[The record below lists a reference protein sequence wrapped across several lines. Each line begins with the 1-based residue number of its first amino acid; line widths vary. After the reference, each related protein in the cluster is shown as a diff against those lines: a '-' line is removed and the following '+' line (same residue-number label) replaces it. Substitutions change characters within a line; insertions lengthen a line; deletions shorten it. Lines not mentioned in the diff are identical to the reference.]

1 MPQRRTRTTATATA
15 LALLALMGAGAAV
28 ADAKPARV
36 KGDRILDGTRQE
48 LKVRGVVWGDGR
60 FAPAQPGQ
68 ALPPVSIAGAPRAF
82 RQIQRIGGNVVRVN
96 VSSLANTPEHRRALQ
111 RLQRLARSR
120 GLVLLLANN
129 AVGEQ
134 DQTPWLQELAS
145 WFPRKDNVW
154 YLPDVDP
161 DCGVHLTGVHCGD
174 TESWIWSQQ
183 RHLRALRAA
192 GVRTP
197 VVLNLPDGSRSVS
210 VNWVRA
216 IGDRNV
222 VYGVHPP
229 SEGRARFDRATGERL
244 AASLRDATARVPV
257 VFDNVSRVQTV
268 VDVRRWTSG
277 TGVDRM
283 ERSVRTSRDTMR
295 WSSGQLN
302 WLIGWTIL
310 DGGDGAIVSGMG
322 TDSRNSMSA
331 GKRKLTGWGKVA
343 ASGYFAVGFRAA
355 SGRDP
360 GSGFPGGF
368 EVGDRGPGVRAVQ
381 QHLSRLGY
389 LSPRFVNGQYGA
401 MTWHAVNAFQGTLRR
416 ERDGTVGARTLARV
430 MRAERPVA
438 RHPDAG
444 PHLEVDLTNQVAL
457 LVNGR
462 GRVERAIQVSTGSAG
477 NTPTGRFSVTRMERM
492 SWSKPFKQWL
502 PYAVYF
508 HQGIAFHE
516 YPDVPDYPASHG
528 CVRLPFGDAP
538 VVWEFATLGMPVI
551 VYR

>member
-1 MPQRRTRTTATATA
+1 MPHRRTRTTATATA
-15 LALLALMGAGAAV
+15 LALVALMGGSAV

-36 KGDRILDGTRQE
+36 QGDRILDGSRQE
-48 LKVRGVVWGDGR
+48 LKVRGVVWGEGR
-60 FAPAQPGQ
+60 FAPTQPGQ
-68 ALPPVSIAGAPRAF
+68 ALPPASIAGAARAF
-82 RQIQRIGGNVVRVN
+82 GQIQRIGGNVVRVN
-96 VSSLANTPEHRRALQ
+96 VSSLANTPEHRRALL

-120 GLVLLLANN
+120 GLILLVANV
-129 AVGEQ
+129 AVGDQ
-134 DQTPWLQELAS
+134 DQAPWLRELAR
-145 WFPRKDNVW
+145 WFRGRDNVW

-161 DCGVHLTGVHCGD
+161 DCGIHLTGVACGD
-174 TESWIWSQQ
+174 TEAWIWSQR
-183 RHLRALRAA
+183 RHLRTLRDA
-192 GVRTP
+192 GVRSP
-197 VVLNLPDGSRSVS
+197 IVVNLPDGSRSVS
-210 VNWVRA
+210 MNWIAA

-229 SEGRARFDRATGERL
+229 SDGRVRFTRAAGAQL
-244 AASLRDATARVPV
+244 DASLRDATKRVPV
-257 VFDNVSRVQTV
+257 IFDNVSRVQTI

-277 TGVDRM
+277 QGVTRM

-295 WSSGQLN
+295 WSNGVLN

-331 GKRKLTGWGKVA
+331 GTRRMTGWGRA
-343 ASGYFAVGFRAA
+343 IASSYFAVGFRAA

-368 EVGDRGPGVRAVQ
+368 ETGDRGPGVRGLQ
-381 QHLSRLGY
+381 RQLQRLGY
-389 LSPRFVNGQYGA
+389 LSPRFVNGQFGA
-401 MTWHAVNAFQGTLRR
+401 MTWHAVNAFQGTQRR
-416 ERDGTVGARTLARV
+416 ERDGVAGARTVARL
-430 MRAERPVA
+430 MRAERPAA
-438 RHPDAG
+438 RHPAEG
-444 PHLEVDLTNQVAL
+444 PHIEVDLTNQVAL

-462 GRVERAIQVSTGSAG
+462 GDVERAIQVSTGAND
-477 NTPTGRFSVTRMERM
+477 NTPPGRFSVTRMERM

-508 HQGIAFHE
+508 NQGIAFHE
-516 YPDVPDYPASHG
+516 YADVPDFPASHG

-538 VVWEFATLGMPVI
+538 VVWEFATVGMPVI